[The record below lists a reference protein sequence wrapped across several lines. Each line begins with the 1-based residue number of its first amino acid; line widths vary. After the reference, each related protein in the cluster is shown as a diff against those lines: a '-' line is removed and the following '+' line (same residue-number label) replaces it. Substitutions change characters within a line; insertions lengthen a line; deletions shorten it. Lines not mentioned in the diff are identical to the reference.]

1 VWPSSVTTS
10 ENIGRAMITLAAN
23 APDLPGR
30 VLRSDKIN
38 ELAQA

>member
-1 VWPSSVTTS
+1 VTTS

-23 APDLPGR
+23 TPDLPDR